1 MKLEEALIQLEEE
14 ELFGK
19 VHSIDIEQS
28 EIMKNFGT
36 LANMIQE
43 AIDGLKERDRLI
55 YIFRDTSKNTLNK
68 KQRLKNLCF
77 LVNRRRFER
86 PTHALEGRCSIQLS
100 YRSITSTINIIALF
114 NMFVNQIP

>member
-1 MKLEEALIQLEEE
+1 MKLEEALIQLDEE

-19 VHSIDIEQS
+19 EHSISIEQS

-55 YIFRDTSKNTLNK
+55 YEDAEELSKIQMECMELIGEMLGKIK
-68 KQRLKNLCF
+68 K
-77 LVNRRRFER
+77 
-86 PTHALEGRCSIQLS
+86 
-100 YRSITSTINIIALF
+100 Y
-114 NMFVNQIP
+114 M